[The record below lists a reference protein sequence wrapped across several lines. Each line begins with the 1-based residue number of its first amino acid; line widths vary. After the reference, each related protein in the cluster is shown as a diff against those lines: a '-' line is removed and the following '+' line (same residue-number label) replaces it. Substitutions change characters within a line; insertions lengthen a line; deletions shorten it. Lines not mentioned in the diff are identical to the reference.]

1 MPRNTSQAVRL
12 DASGTQAIVR
22 SKRAH
27 WEPPP
32 NKSRHSS
39 PPVTNLACPRIPAP
53 QIERIKQR
61 HIMGQSQR
69 EIARAE
75 GRSRPTIAK
84 IVKCKEMQALV
95 QEMRER
101 FYGLAPD
108 ALATIEYAL
117 REQKDARIAY
127 EILRDA
133 GVVPR
138 KGEPPQLPA
147 ATPEDGYSRQAIMI
161 ANVLLEARD
170 CMGVELPPEAE
181 EALAKD
187 AQESMAVAATP
198 VSSASSSA
206 RVK

>member
-1 MPRNTSQAVRL
+1 MPRNISQAVR
-12 DASGTQAIVR
+12 SGSTSTQAIVR
-22 SKRAH
+22 SERPH

-32 NKSRHSS
+32 KKIDHSAPS
-39 PPVTNLACPRIPAP
+39 VTKLPCPRIPAP

-75 GRSRPTIAK
+75 GRSRPTIAR
-84 IVKCKEMQALV
+84 IVKSEEMQAFV

-127 EILRDA
+127 DILRDV
-133 GVVPR
+133 GVAPR
-138 KGEPPQLPA
+138 KGEEPQLPA
-147 ATPEDGYSRQAIMI
+147 TAPEDGYTRQAVMI
-161 ANVLLEARD
+161 ANVLLEGREH
-170 CMGVELPPEAE
+170 MGLDLGPEIE
-181 EALAKD
+181 EVLAKD
-187 AQESMAVAATP
+187 QRESTEVANTSGAKL
-198 VSSASSSA
+198 S
-206 RVK
+206 RRW

>member
-1 MPRNTSQAVRL
+1 MPQATPQAVR
-12 DASGTQAIVR
+12 SGSSGNRAIVR
-22 SKRAH
+22 AERAH
-27 WEPPP
+27 GELPP
-32 NKSRHSS
+32 NKSCHFA
-39 PPVTNLACPRIPAP
+39 PPVTKVACPRIPAP

-75 GRSRPTIAK
+75 GRSRPAIAK
-84 IVKCKEMQALV
+84 IVKGKEMQAFV

-108 ALATIEYAL
+108 ALATIEYAM

-133 GVVPR
+133 GVVSR

-147 ATPEDGYSRQAIMI
+147 TTPEDGYNRQAIMI
-161 ANVLLEARD
+161 ANVMLEARD
-170 CMGVELPPEAE
+170 RMGVDLPEEAE
-181 EALAKD
+181 QALAKD
-187 AQESMAVAATP
+187 ARECAEAGTTLGAKLS
-198 VSSASSSA
+198 
-206 RVK
+206 RR

>member
-1 MPRNTSQAVRL
+1 MPQNTPQPVRP

-27 WEPPP
+27 WERAP
-32 NKSRHSS
+32 NKSRHSA
-39 PPVTNLACPRIPAP
+39 PPVTKLSCPRIPAP

-75 GRSRPTIAK
+75 GRSRPTIAR
-84 IVKCKEMQALV
+84 IVKGEEMQAFV

-108 ALATIEYAL
+108 ALATIEFAL

-127 EILRDA
+127 EILRDV
-133 GVVPR
+133 GVVAR
-138 KGEPPQLPA
+138 KGESLQSPP

-161 ANVLLEARD
+161 ANVMLNAYENL
-170 CMGVELPPEAE
+170 GVDLPEDVAT
-181 EALAKD
+181 ALAKD
-187 AQESMAVAATP
+187 SQESAEVQ
-198 VSSASSSA
+198 
-206 RVK
+206 

>member
-1 MPRNTSQAVRL
+1 MPRNTSQAVRSGS
-12 DASGTQAIVR
+12 ASTQAIVR
-22 SKRAH
+22 SEQPH

-32 NKSRHSS
+32 KKINHSAPS
-39 PPVTNLACPRIPAP
+39 VTKLPCPRIPAP

-75 GRSRPTIAK
+75 GRSRPTIAR
-84 IVKCKEMQALV
+84 IVKGEEMQAFV

-127 EILRDA
+127 DILRDV
-133 GVVPR
+133 GVAPR
-138 KGEPPQLPA
+138 KGEEPQLP
-147 ATPEDGYSRQAIMI
+147 ATPEDGYSRQAIMV
-161 ANVLLEARD
+161 ANVLLEAHD
-170 CMGVELPPEAE
+170 NLGVDLPENVAA
-181 EALAKD
+181 ALAKD
-187 AQESMAVAATP
+187 AQGNTEAAKT
-198 VSSASSSA
+198 SGSKLL
-206 RVK
+206 RR

>member
-1 MPRNTSQAVRL
+1 MSRNIPQTVPL
-12 DASGTQAIVR
+12 DSASTRPSEQTYLERQPKTNYRPAPSFTKKPCSRV
-22 SKRAH
+22 
-27 WEPPP
+27 PPP
-32 NKSRHSS
+32 Q
-39 PPVTNLACPRIPAP
+39 V
-53 QIERIKQR
+53 ERIKQR

-84 IVKCKEMQALV
+84 IVTCKEMQAFV

-108 ALATIEYAL
+108 ALATIEYAM

-127 EILRDA
+127 DTVRDV

-138 KGEPPQLPA
+138 RGEEPQLPA
-147 ATPEDGYSRQAIMI
+147 TAAEDGYSRQAVMI

-170 CMGVELPPEAE
+170 RMGVELPPEVG
-181 EALAKD
+181 EALAQD
-187 AQESMAVAATP
+187 AQESAEAAKMP
-198 VSSASSSA
+198 GAKLS
-206 RVK
+206 RR

>member
-1 MPRNTSQAVRL
+1 MPQNTPQAVRPSG
-12 DASGTQAIVR
+12 SGTQAIVR

-27 WEPPP
+27 RELLP

-39 PPVTNLACPRIPAP
+39 PPVTKLTCPRIPAP

-84 IVKCKEMQALV
+84 IVTCKEMQAFV

-108 ALATIEYAL
+108 ALATIEYAM

-127 EILRDA
+127 DILRDV

-138 KGEPPQLPA
+138 KGEEPQLPA
-147 ATPEDGYSRQAIMI
+147 TAAEDGYSRQAVMI

-170 CMGVELPPEAE
+170 RMGVELPPEVE
-181 EALAKD
+181 EALAQD
-187 AQESMAVAATP
+187 AQESAEAAKMP
-198 VSSASSSA
+198 GAKLS
-206 RVK
+206 RR